1 VILTAVSMVA
11 GLLSGLLVGGVGLL
25 FGVPFV
31 LATAYCGW
39 EVRWTNRWSVVIAA
53 PLVLFVTLFVVE
65 LVTGSGGGLR
75 GLVSGL
81 LLILVA
87 SGPMLVAAEAAAGTT
102 LGWRAWRLRSNR
114 A

>member
-1 VILTAVSMVA
+1 MILTAVSMVA

-25 FGVPFV
+25 FV